1 MNMTNNTPKTGFLLF
16 CKECDFPYRNPL
28 HPRIEKSFLHKQWD
42 KLSEMHRNEYRLRAG
57 QKMKNTFNYSPFLPK
72 NYIPWDGIIRTM
84 YQDYP
89 NEVPEKLQE
98 YRKCLLPLEEAK
110 TCEQLMTAFLEAR
123 FTKEDL
129 DNIASTTLDLINT
142 ANMTRYPNIHLRLTY
157 MATKVS
163 NENHLLFLCKFFREF
178 TNKDHYEVNDLSNF
192 VIQAIQYDRKLFE
205 ALYRFYGFFDEKHL
219 GIIEEYS
226 LIGTSCLLHYVRKND
241 LDTVQYLLQFS
252 YNKVEFFREVLKEN
266 LTVEMR
272 IILFNTEMSKLA
284 VDKTLHAFSCIG
296 SPSIIYQENLSFFI
310 HNIKEK
316 YHDAVALHFTF
327 LLENEHVRNGLIVLQ
342 MFLQENICLD
352 FSELSCL
359 HFLECKLP
367 LQVEHHGK
375 KYEIQMVEKKE

>member
-1 MNMTNNTPKTGFLLF
+1 MNMSNNTPKTGFLLF
-16 CKECDFPYRNPL
+16 CKENPL
-28 HPRIEKSFLHKQWD
+28 YPRIEKSFLHKLWD
-42 KLSEMHRNEYRLRAG
+42 KLSENDRNWYRLRAG

-98 YRKCLLPLEEAK
+98 YRKRLLPLEEAK

-142 ANMTRYPNIHLRLTY
+142 ICMSHHLEHLRLTY
-157 MATKVS
+157 MAKKVS
-163 NENHLLFLCKFFREF
+163 NENHLLFLCKFFHEF
-178 TNKDHYEVNDLSNF
+178 TNKDHYEVTVLSNF

-205 ALYRFYGFFDEKHL
+205 ALYRFYGFFEEKHL

-226 LIGTSCLLHYVRKND
+226 LIGTACLLHYVRKND

-252 YNKVEFFREVLKEN
+252 YNKVEFFSKVLEEN

-272 IILFNTEMSKLA
+272 KILFNTEMSELA
-284 VDKTLHAFSCIG
+284 VDKTLQAFSCIG

-310 HNIKEK
+310 HSIKEK
-316 YHDAVALHFTF
+316 YRDAVASHFTF
-327 LLENEHVRNGLIVLQ
+327 LLENEHVRNGLIMLQ

-359 HFLECKLP
+359 HFLECKIP